1 MEFENDNY
9 ISKLL
14 TDSSK
19 IENLNDL
26 LSFLERLDPDRI
38 EKQIGAENTT
48 SFQFSEEVHPKY
60 LMYEKHWLRYLSTL
74 RDIILSGETNLS
86 RVVKQIQ
93 DALTIKRPN
102 EMEKAVFFGKL
113 RKVPSEVVHPWKE
126 YLNLTFLKKYCSP
139 DMDCVIEMGS
149 GPALFLFKFYLTNGP
164 LNADYYG
171 LEICST
177 ARLCVNIMSFLEPN
191 LKIKSMFF
199 DYQNPDFS
207 ALNNKY
213 KNVLIFSRGSI
224 ESVRDLKEEVLE
236 KILLISERLT
246 CVHFEPVDWQ
256 IVKPHKQNRIT
267 RKHKRRCNS
276 SKFNYNRN
284 LWALLKKLESKR
296 LIKIN
301 EYLINYSGKA
311 KHHDT
316 YISWTKIPK

>member
-1 MEFENDNY
+1 MEFENDND

-26 LSFLERLDPDRI
+26 LGFLERLDPDRI
-38 EKQIGAENTT
+38 EKQIGVDNTT
-48 SFQFSEEVHPKY
+48 SFQFSEELHPKY
-60 LMYEKHWLRYLSTL
+60 LMYEKHWLKYLSTL

-164 LNADYYG
+164 LLAG
-171 LEICST
+171 RIKPKST
-177 ARLCVNIMSFLEPN
+177 
-191 LKIKSMFF
+191 
-199 DYQNPDFS
+199 
-207 ALNNKY
+207 
-213 KNVLIFSRGSI
+213 
-224 ESVRDLKEEVLE
+224 
-236 KILLISERLT
+236 
-246 CVHFEPVDWQ
+246 
-256 IVKPHKQNRIT
+256 
-267 RKHKRRCNS
+267 
-276 SKFNYNRN
+276 
-284 LWALLKKLESKR
+284 
-296 LIKIN
+296 
-301 EYLINYSGKA
+301 
-311 KHHDT
+311 
-316 YISWTKIPK
+316 